1 VLEWPLTSYEV
12 KTIRVVLDTN
22 RTPGWNEIDAVE
34 LIGGGAQWAKQATA
48 SSTYNGGRA
57 AIGFNA
63 ASGEQLNS
71 LFQFQKR

>member
-1 VLEWPLTSYEV
+1 
-12 KTIRVVLDTN
+12 VLDTN

-57 AIGFNA
+57 AVGFNT

-71 LFQFQKR
+71 LFRFQKR